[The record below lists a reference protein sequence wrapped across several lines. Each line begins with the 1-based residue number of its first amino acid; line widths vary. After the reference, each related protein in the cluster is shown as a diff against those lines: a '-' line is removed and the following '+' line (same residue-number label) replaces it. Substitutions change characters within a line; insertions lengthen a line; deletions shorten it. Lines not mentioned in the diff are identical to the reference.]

1 MASTRRRPQQTRT
14 RGVAWLQ
21 AHPDMLALGW
31 MNTRVVK
38 GVQSRIVNAMR
49 RDGVIAPTTYAQDV
63 RLVDWLKEAERT

>member
-1 MASTRRRPQQTRT
+1 
-14 RGVAWLQ
+14 
-21 AHPDMLALGW
+21 MLALGW